1 MVDFATSS
9 YYLVGMTAA
18 ILMMTRRQTIF
29 EAISDLFVRAVRDG
43 RPFNV
48 VYLGRREVERV
59 ENAIKNTPFVVDA
72 KVERGRKEIMGVAVV
87 ETEAETEM
95 AVGYVNGGIDLK

>member
-9 YYLVGMTAA
+9 HYHVSMTTAV
-18 ILMMTRRQTIF
+18 LIF
-29 EAISDLFVRAVRDG
+29 EAISDLFFQAARDG

-48 VYLGRREVERV
+48 IYLGRLEVERI
-59 ENAIKNTPFVVDA
+59 ENAIKDAPFIVDA
-72 KVERGRKEIMGVAVV
+72 KVEHGRKEIMGVSVV

-95 AVGYVNGGIDLK
+95 ALGYVNGGIDLK